1 MIYTDIFSQN
11 SIFKTVDFRIWDFS
25 DSKYAYENVDF
36 RINEDYE
43 TVVLPNKAAFE
54 GNLKNQLANI
64 LNTDV
69 SKIQDL
75 RTWSGSIEVS
85 FNLVADNQLDA
96 STQAAALQQFQ
107 TMVGSG
113 QLSLTDLDGNLLDVP
128 SQCVNNC
135 PVEIIGN
142 IVYS

>member
-1 MIYTDIFSQN
+1 MSMIC
-11 SIFKTVDFRIWDFS
+11 
-25 DSKYAYENVDF
+25 F

-43 TVVLPNKAAFE
+43 KTVLPNKDAFE
-54 GNLKNQLANI
+54 DNLRNQLANI

-107 TMVGSG
+107 SMVGSG
-113 QLSLTDLDGNLLDVP
+113 QLSLTDLNGNALSVP

-135 PVEIIGN
+135 PVEIIGM
-142 IVYS
+142 IT

>member
-1 MIYTDIFSQN
+1 M
-11 SIFKTVDFRIWDFS
+11 
-25 DSKYAYENVDF
+25 
-36 RINEDYE
+36 
-43 TVVLPNKAAFE
+43 PNKAAFE
-54 GNLKNQLANI
+54 ENLKNQLANI

-142 IVYS
+142 IAMSLVYVLVHDVL